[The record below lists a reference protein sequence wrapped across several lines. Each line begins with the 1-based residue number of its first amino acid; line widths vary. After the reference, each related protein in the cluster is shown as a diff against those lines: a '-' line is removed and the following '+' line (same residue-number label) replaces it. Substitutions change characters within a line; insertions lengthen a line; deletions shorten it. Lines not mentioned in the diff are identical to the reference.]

1 MRSLPK
7 RWISLPLKPLLNCL
21 LRGMAKPAG
30 VGCGSFYMYHVLT
43 VNFSSML
50 YLWLQTIQS

>member
-1 MRSLPK
+1 MGLSPARTLVWPS
-7 RWISLPLKPLLNCL
+7 LNCL

-50 YLWLQTIQS
+50 YLWLQTIHS